1 MLRSR
6 RLLRT
11 VFGFVALWL
20 FVCQGAAYGQY
31 ANYLSPGMQ
40 YGNMWQANASFILSQ
55 SQQNL
60 RMQSVPLRL
69 SGSRQSGVRD
79 APSSARRSPAAAQ
92 PSVQPSAPPSGA
104 GPRDYSATD
113 FRPRR
118 RQQVADQFAALAQDP
133 SHRGPLREF
142 GRAVIRELEA
152 NPEFRRNN
160 LTYALGLAVGAALG
174 IERGRELTD
183 DESYFLLD
191 AVHEFLTT
199 GSDVTRRAPEEQT
212 ALYDTCILFT
222 GLMVAFD
229 TDAKEN
235 GTPETRQAAR
245 EMARATLDAFGLKS
259 GAGRR

>member
-1 MLRSR
+1 MLRSIR
-6 RLLRT
+6 FFL
-11 VFGFVALWL
+11 VGFGFIALW
-20 FVCQGAAYGQY
+20 VSHQDAAYGQY

-69 SGSRQSGVRD
+69 SGNRQPGGRS
-79 APSSARRSPAAAQ
+79 APPSARRSPGAAQ
-92 PSVQPSAPPSGA
+92 SSAPSAPAS
-104 GPRDYSATD
+104 RDYSATD
-113 FRPRR
+113 FRPKR
-118 RQQVADQFAALAQDP
+118 RQNVADQFAALAQDS

-142 GRAVIRELEA
+142 GQAVFNELET

-160 LTYALGLAVGAALG
+160 LTYAIGLALGAALG

-199 GSDVTRRAPEEQT
+199 GSDVARRAPEEQT

-222 GLMVAFD
+222 GLMIAFE

-235 GTPETRQAAR
+235 GTPETRRAAR
-245 EMARATLDAFGLKS
+245 EMARATLDAFGFKS
-259 GAGRR
+259 GSRR